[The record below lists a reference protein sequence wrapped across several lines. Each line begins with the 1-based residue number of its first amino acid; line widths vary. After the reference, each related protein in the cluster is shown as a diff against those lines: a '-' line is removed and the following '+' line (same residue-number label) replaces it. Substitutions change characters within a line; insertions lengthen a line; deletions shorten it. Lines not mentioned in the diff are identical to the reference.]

1 MSIKSPEDRHNWG
14 DKAFRGV
21 RSRPG
26 QRELFE
32 EFLSEKDFRLNTT
45 RAIASDLRRFINWF
59 VERNGEDFT
68 VDRVTLR
75 DVTDYKN
82 YRRTEMGMSIATVNR
97 SLVLLRLFFGWLVEQ
112 NKLPSNPAKSVKE
125 LRSVELAP
133 KGLARQSVRRL
144 LRELEVRQ
152 DVRANAIFHMLLY
165 TGCRVADLRLE
176 LSDLNITE
184 RSGTVVFR
192 HGKGGKQ
199 RTVPLPLP
207 ARRAILE
214 WLEVRPPVDSSSV
227 FVGTRGPLTERGI
240 RAICDK
246 YSAVIG
252 VRIHPHLLRHTMAH
266 RYLEDNQNDL
276 VGLAQILGH
285 ESLNTTS
292 RYTKRTQES
301 LATNTEKI
309 SY

>member
-32 EFLSEKDFRLNTT
+32 EFLSEKDFRPNTT
-45 RAIASDLRRFINWF
+45 RAIASDLRRFMNWF
-59 VERNGEDFT
+59 VERNSEDFT

-82 YRRTEMGMSIATVNR
+82 YRRTEMGMSVATVNR

-112 NKLPSNPAKSVKE
+112 NKLRSNPAKSVKE

-133 KGLARQSVRRL
+133 KGLDRQTVRRL

-176 LSDLNITE
+176 LNDLNITE

-214 WLEVRPPVDSSSV
+214 WLEVRPPVGSSSV